1 MVFTD
6 REILERIILDDRA
19 ALERVINAG
28 GVPYST
34 INVDGYEMLSCPTEK
49 EEEMVEY
56 YKKNKKLV
64 CGE

>member
-1 MVFTD
+1 MQFND
-6 REILERIILDDRA
+6 KELLERIILDDRA

-34 INVDGYEMLSCPTEK
+34 INVGGYEMLSCPTEK